1 MGRSKKRY
9 HGVSDDKNL
18 EEHFLNMLSKLR
30 VTSGPPRGHIERL
43 AWNSWE
49 AKLHVDETVA
59 KLIKRPTVITEL
71 HQCVLRERQDMKEWS
86 RGGSVRQGKRLVD
99 LGNWKYS
106 VLYCWMYS
114 ASFSCHECQ
123 ECQTHFQALS
133 ERYATL
139 RIDAPYTDN
148 SIAMKGDVMECI
160 LYTATHTGD
169 AIEPSM
175 RQDRLQTKNDI
186 RQVDIFLNRLLNIV
200 ADGDHLPVSA
210 LPSPVFVINLIQDIF
225 KSNSQE
231 QVQ

>member
-9 HGVSDDKNL
+9 HGVSDDKKL

-43 AWNSWE
+43 AWSSWE

-71 HQCVLRERQDMKEWS
+71 HQCVLRQRKAMKQWS
-86 RGGSVRQGKRLVD
+86 HGGAVRQGKRWAD

-148 SIAMKGDVMECI
+148 SIEMKGDVMECI

-169 AIEPSM
+169 AIEPSV

-210 LPSPVFVINLIQDIF
+210 LPSPGFVINLIQDIF
-225 KSNSQE
+225 KSDSQE
-231 QVQ
+231 QEQ

>member
-30 VTSGPPRGHIERL
+30 VTSCPQRGHIERL
-43 AWNSWE
+43 AWNTWE
-49 AKLHVDETVA
+49 AKLHADETVA

-86 RGGSVRQGKRLVD
+86 RGGAVRQGKRLVD

-106 VLYCWMYS
+106 VLYCWMYA

-123 ECQTHFQALS
+123 ECQTHFHALS

-148 SIAMKGDVMECI
+148 SIEMKGDVMECI
-160 LYTATHTGD
+160 LYTASHTGD